1 MRGTC
6 ICNLLGKKPQLKKHR
21 DNWYREKVTMRYL
34 TQQRTCVII
43 SRPQDSGNTA
53 ERMFGKIVRAQVWA
67 PAVVVAC
74 TKSIQDQVSQ
84 YPIMPAWRR
93 GSLSLTPSWGA
104 VDRWCLLGQER
115 QAGFFQGRG
124 LWQVAQAPV
133 SGSTPHPCTY
143 GQRWLASMSYKMGN
157 KKLEGERGKSE
168 KSWLG
173 LYMCVKLLNHE

>member
-1 MRGTC
+1 MCYHFPASR
-6 ICNLLGKKPQLKKHR
+6 LGEHCRK
-21 DNWYREKVTMRYL
+21 DVREDCTSPSLGSRHN
-34 TQQRTCVII
+34 RTVVVI
-43 SRPQDSGNTA
+43 N
-53 ERMFGKIVRAQVWA
+53 
-67 PAVVVAC
+67 AVVVAC